1 MCSRM
6 KPTQEAGQIKA
17 TCDFGLDPYALRRLT
32 KKTDD

>member
-1 MCSRM
+1 ME
-6 KPTQEAGQIKA
+6 EAGQIKA